1 MSLHAS
7 RLRGLTPLTLRRQR
21 HFVPTPTGLSTTM
34 SVVNPFVLREPLQ
47 EAGQAL
53 PAVDNPGKGERTL
66 LSAIRSFE
74 HAPFRII
81 SHECEDG
88 KVFNC
93 AFFDNANTMAEY
105 NKWCV
110 RKRGLP
116 SVQPAA
122 HRRR

>member
-1 MSLHAS
+1 
-7 RLRGLTPLTLRRQR
+7 
-21 HFVPTPTGLSTTM
+21 M

-53 PAVDNPGKGERTL
+53 PAVDNSDGKGRTL

-93 AFFDNANTMAEY
+93 AFFDDANTMAEY
-105 NKWCV
+105 NKWCA
-110 RKRGLP
+110 
-116 SVQPAA
+116 SVGRPACDLLRTA
-122 HRRR
+122 AAEHRAVLAAGSSPTR

>member
-1 MSLHAS
+1 
-7 RLRGLTPLTLRRQR
+7 
-21 HFVPTPTGLSTTM
+21 M

-53 PAVDNPGKGERTL
+53 PAVDNSDGKGRTL

-105 NKWCV
+105 NKWCAKRWPPCV
-110 RKRGLP
+110 R
-116 SVQPAA
+116 PAA